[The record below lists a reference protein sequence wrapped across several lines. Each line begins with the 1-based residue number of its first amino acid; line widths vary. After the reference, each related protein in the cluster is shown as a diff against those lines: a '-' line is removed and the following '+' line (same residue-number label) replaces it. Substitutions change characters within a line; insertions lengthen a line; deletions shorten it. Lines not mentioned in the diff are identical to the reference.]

1 MPLFHAKIGRWQ
13 TASIPGRGINDAR
26 KAIRKWV
33 RERDSRV
40 FVKLDV
46 VKCYPSIDRAVLK
59 TMLAHDV
66 GDRRLLRLVFTLV
79 DQYRGDRG
87 LNIGS
92 YLSQWLANY
101 YLSAAWHYAEGSLSA
116 VRRSRRRQ
124 GEEIRRRLVT
134 HVLFYADDILLI
146 GRSKRDLTIAVKRLR
161 GFLRDRLHLEIHSTW
176 NVKHIGAEPIDMVG
190 YTFRPGRTG
199 VRPAI
204 FLRAER
210 AYARAAKRPMTMA
223 MARILRMALPL
234 RQRGVPPPPRHRQD
248 FPPGE
253 TRGLRRQ
260 NRKDN
265 TMIQKVSSSEQLQE
279 LDYHARGDGT
289 ADIRIRKN
297 IKQVTHETTD
307 QAPAWSEWTAIESY
321 QVLPLQEQE
330 AIEQADMLFEGDV
343 TSSQPVLD
351 RITALEQSSLDNAQ
365 LLADLL
371 ADDSTD
377 DSANHTPSD
386 TDATE
391 DKTTTGGADADTAEP
406 GKEE

>member
-351 RITALEQSSLDNAQ
+351 RITALEQFSLDNAQ

>member
-33 RERDSRV
+33 R
-40 FVKLDV
+40 
-46 VKCYPSIDRAVLK
+46 VLK

-223 MARILRMALPL
+223 MVIGRFAARAYARSARRNMAMARKCISYYGWLYHSDSVAF
-234 RQRGVPPPPRHRQD
+234 RRRH
-248 FPPGE
+248 
-253 TRGLRRQ
+253 
-260 NRKDN
+260 
-265 TMIQKVSSSEQLQE
+265 
-279 LDYHARGDGT
+279 
-289 ADIRIRKN
+289 DI
-297 IKQVTHETTD
+297 
-307 QAPAWSEWTAIESY
+307 
-321 QVLPLQEQE
+321 
-330 AIEQADMLFEGDV
+330 
-343 TSSQPVLD
+343 D
-351 RITALEQSSLDNAQ
+351 RIFHQARHVV
-365 LLADLL
+365 
-371 ADDSTD
+371 
-377 DSANHTPSD
+377 SA
-386 TDATE
+386 A
-391 DKTTTGGADADTAEP
+391 KTGRTTQ
-406 GKEE
+406 